1 MSDLTLIPCHRH
13 CLQRVPAACRALKLI
28 LLLFSASLLAACA
41 LVDSDQARLCRSI
54 LPALHAEG
62 ATLSVRSVAVG
73 KEENSVRILYRRDAA
88 NGGVMHSVTCRF
100 AGGRFSQLRQTLV
113 GLVADGETFGGTRL
127 HILKRYWLD
136 EPSTALLAPPV
147 SEDEIRHLPRLERG
161 AALALQH
168 LVAALPQI
176 AIYALLAPAY
186 ALVYGLIGRI
196 NLAFGTLAV
205 VAGQGA
211 LIGAI
216 GGGML
221 GAGSPPLILLCSFL
235 LGLAA
240 AATHGEWMARAVFAP
255 LANRTG
261 QAVLVASAGLA
272 VGMMEYLRI
281 AQGSGNRWTPPLLST
296 PVGIARSGDFLVTVT
311 EGSVATVVLATGA
324 AAALVLVMRRSAFGR
339 NWRATADEPRA
350 AALFGI
356 DPRGTLIR
364 AFAIASLLA
373 GLAGFI
379 MTSHYGGIGFS
390 GGMAIGLKA
399 LIGAVAGGIGSVPGA
414 MAGAVLIG
422 GLEALW
428 SAFFPLEHGDIAV
441 YSLLA
446 ILLIFRPGGLL
457 GWGDGLPR
465 RV

>member
-1 MSDLTLIPCHRH
+1 MRRSWRPMDCLREFSSFVRQLARFAILT
-13 CLQRVPAACRALKLI
+13 AAYV
-28 LLLFSASLLAACA
+28 FLAACSR
-41 LVDSDQARLCRSI
+41 VDSDQARLCRSI

-62 ATLSVRSVAVG
+62 TKIAVRSMVVG
-73 KEENSVRILYRRDAA
+73 RDENSIRITYRREAA
-88 NGGVMHSVTCRF
+88 IGSVAHAVTCRF
-100 AGGRFSQLRQTLV
+100 AGGRFSQQRQSLT
-113 GLVADGETFGGTRL
+113 GLTADGESFGEVKL
-127 HILKRYWLD
+127 HLLKRYWLD

-147 SEDEIRHLPRLERG
+147 SEDEISHLPRLNRG
-161 AALALQH
+161 SALALQH
-168 LVAALPQI
+168 VVAALPQI

-186 ALVYGLIGRI
+186 ALIYGLIGRI
-196 NLAFGTLAV
+196 NLAFGELAIIG
-205 VAGQGA
+205 GQGA

-221 GAGSPPLILLCSFL
+221 GQGSPPLILLCSL
-235 LGLAA
+235 LLALAA
-240 AATHGEWMARAVFAP
+240 ATTHGELMARVVFAP
-255 LANRTG
+255 LAHRSG
-261 QAVLVASAGLA
+261 QAVLVASAGIA
-272 VGMMEYLRI
+272 VGGMEYVRL
-281 AQGSGNRWTPPLLST
+281 AQGGNSRWVPPLLNT

-311 EGSVATVVLATGA
+311 EGSVAAVCMALGA
-324 AAALVLVMRRSAFGR
+324 SCLLVLVMRRSQFGR

-356 DPRGTLIR
+356 DPRGVLIR

-373 GLAGFI
+373 GLSGFI

-414 MAGAVLIG
+414 MFGALLIG
-422 GLEALW
+422 GFEALW
-428 SAFFPLEHGDIAV
+428 SAFFPLEHADIAV

>member
-1 MSDLTLIPCHRH
+1 MDCLRDRLTFGRRIG
-13 CLQRVPAACRALKLI
+13 QFAV
-28 LLLFSASLLAACA
+28 LLAATLFLAACSI
-41 LVDSDQARLCRSI
+41 VDSDQARLCRSI

-62 ATLSVRSVAVG
+62 TTLSVRSVVAG
-73 KEENSVRILYRRDAA
+73 SAANSVRITYRRQAA
-88 NGGVMHSVTCRF
+88 NGAVTHGVTCTF
-100 AGGRFSQLRQTLV
+100 GGGRFSLARQTLV
-113 GLVADGETFGGTRL
+113 GLTADGETFGTVKL
-127 HILKRYWLD
+127 HLLKRYWLD

-147 SEDEIRHLPRLERG
+147 SEDEISHLPLIRRDL
-161 AALALQH
+161 AVALQH
-168 LVAALPQI
+168 VVAALPQI

-186 ALVYGLIGRI
+186 ALIYGLIGRI
-196 NLAFGTLAV
+196 NLAFGELAV
-205 VAGQGA
+205 IGGQGA

-216 GGGML
+216 AGGML
-221 GAGSPPLILLCSFL
+221 GNASPPLILLGSL
-235 LGLAA
+235 LLALAA
-240 AATHGEWMARAVFAP
+240 AATHGSFMAHAVFAP
-255 LANRTG
+255 LANRSG

-272 VGMMEYLRI
+272 VGMMEYVRI
-281 AQGSGNRWTPPLLST
+281 AQGTGNRWTPPLLNT
-296 PVGIARSGDFLVTVT
+296 PVGMARSGDFLVTVT
-311 EGSVATVVLATGA
+311 EGAMATVVLALA
-324 AAALVLVMRRSAFGR
+324 AAGLLLWVMRRSSFGR

-356 DPRGTLIR
+356 DPQAVLIR
-364 AFAIASLLA
+364 AFAISSLLA

-390 GGMAIGLKA
+390 GGLAIGLKA

-422 GLEALW
+422 GFEALW
-428 SAFFPLEHGDIAV
+428 SAFFRLEHADIAV

>member
-1 MSDLTLIPCHRH
+1 MDCLRKLAFLVRRFACFVVLIT
-13 CLQRVPAACRALKLI
+13 AAA
-28 LLLFSASLLAACA
+28 LLAACS
-41 LVDSDQARLCRSI
+41 LVDSDQARICRSI

-62 ATLSVRSVAVG
+62 TRIAVRSVAVG
-73 KEENSVRILYRRDAA
+73 RDEHSVRITYRRETA
-88 NGGVMHSVTCRF
+88 NGSVAHAVSCTF
-100 AGGRFSQLRQTLV
+100 VGGRFSQQRQSLT
-113 GLVADGETFGGTRL
+113 GLTADGETFGEVKL
-127 HILKRYWLD
+127 HLLKRYWLD

-147 SEDEIRHLPRLERG
+147 SDDEISHLPKLNRG
-161 AALALQH
+161 TALALQH
-168 LVAALPQI
+168 VVAALPQI

-186 ALVYGLIGRI
+186 ALIYGLIGRI
-196 NLAFGTLAV
+196 NLAFGELAV
-205 VAGQGA
+205 IGGQGA

-221 GAGSPPLILLCSFL
+221 GQGSPPLILLCSL
-235 LGLAA
+235 LLALAA
-240 AATHGEWMARAVFAP
+240 AATHGELMARAVFAP
-255 LANRTG
+255 LAHRSG
-261 QAVLVASAGLA
+261 QAVLVASAGIA
-272 VGMMEYLRI
+272 VGGMEYVRL
-281 AQGSGNRWTPPLLST
+281 AQGGSSRWVPPLLNT
-296 PVGIARSGDFLVTVT
+296 PVGVARSGDFLVTVT
-311 EGSVATVVLATGA
+311 EGSIATVCLALGVSCL
-324 AAALVLVMRRSAFGR
+324 LVLVMRRSQFGR

-356 DPRGTLIR
+356 DPRAVLVR

-373 GLAGFI
+373 GLSGFI

-414 MAGAVLIG
+414 MFGALLIG
-422 GLEALW
+422 SFEALW
-428 SAFFPLEHGDIAV
+428 SAFFPLEHADIAV

>member
-1 MSDLTLIPCHRH
+1 MRRFWQPMDCLRELSTSVRRLASLAILI
-13 CLQRVPAACRALKLI
+13 A
-28 LLLFSASLLAACA
+28 ASLLFAACS

-62 ATLSVRSVAVG
+62 AKLAVRSVAVG
-73 KEENSVRILYRRDAA
+73 RDQNSIRITYRREAA
-88 NGGVMHSVTCRF
+88 NGSVAHAVTCGF
-100 AGGRFSQLRQTLV
+100 AGGRFSQQRQSLT
-113 GLVADGETFGGTRL
+113 GLTADGETFGEVKL
-127 HILKRYWLD
+127 HLLKRYWLD

-147 SEDEIRHLPRLERG
+147 SEDEISHLPRLNRG
-161 AALALQH
+161 SALALQH
-168 LVAALPQI
+168 VVAALPQI

-186 ALVYGLIGRI
+186 ALIYGLIGRI
-196 NLAFGTLAV
+196 NLAFGELAV
-205 VAGQGA
+205 VGGQGA

-221 GAGSPPLILLCSFL
+221 GQGSPPLILLCSL
-235 LGLAA
+235 LLALAA
-240 AATHGEWMARAVFAP
+240 AATHGELMARAVFAP
-255 LANRTG
+255 LANRSG

-272 VGMMEYLRI
+272 VGGMEYVRL
-281 AQGSGNRWTPPLLST
+281 AQGGSSRWVPPLLNT
-296 PVGIARSGDFLVTVT
+296 PIGVARSGDFLVTVT
-311 EGSVATVVLATGA
+311 EGSVATVCLALGA
-324 AAALVLVMRRSAFGR
+324 SCLLVLVMRRSQFGR
-339 NWRATADEPRA
+339 KWRATADEPRA

-356 DPRGTLIR
+356 DPRGVLIR
-364 AFAIASLLA
+364 SFAIASLLA

-414 MAGAVLIG
+414 MFGAVLIG
-422 GLEALW
+422 SFEALW
-428 SAFFPLEHGDIAV
+428 SAFFPLEHADIAV

>member
-1 MSDLTLIPCHRH
+1 MDCLRELLYLVRRIARPAVLTAVSLIM
-13 CLQRVPAACRALKLI
+13 
-28 LLLFSASLLAACA
+28 AACA

-54 LPALHAEG
+54 LPALHADG
-62 ATLSVRSVAVG
+62 ARITVRSVAAG
-73 KEENSVRILYRRDAA
+73 RDENSIRITYRREAA
-88 NGGVMHSVTCRF
+88 NGSVAHAVTCSF
-100 AGGRFSQLRQTLV
+100 AGGRLSQDRQRLS
-113 GLVADGETFGGTRL
+113 GLIVDGEAFGDVKL
-127 HILKRYWLD
+127 HLLKRYWLD
-136 EPSTALLAPPV
+136 EPSTALLSPPV
-147 SEDEIRHLPRLERG
+147 SADEISHLPQLGRG
-161 AALALQH
+161 QAVALQH
-168 LVAALPQI
+168 VVAALPQI

-186 ALVYGLIGRI
+186 ALIYGLIGRI
-196 NLAFGTLAV
+196 NLAFGELAV
-205 VAGQGA
+205 IGGQGA

-221 GAGSPPLILLCSFL
+221 GQGSPPLILLGSL
-235 LGLAA
+235 LLALAA
-240 AATHGEWMARAVFAP
+240 AATHGELMARAVFAP
-255 LANRTG
+255 LAHRSG

-272 VGMMEYLRI
+272 VGGMEYVRL
-281 AQGSGNRWTPPLLST
+281 AQGGSNRWVPPLLNT
-296 PVGIARSGDFLVTVT
+296 PVGVARSGDFLVTVT
-311 EGSVATVVLATGA
+311 EGSVATVFLALGA
-324 AAALVLVMRRSAFGR
+324 SFLLILVMRRSQFGR
-339 NWRATADEPRA
+339 NWRATSDEPRA

-356 DPRGTLIR
+356 DPRAVLIR

-414 MAGAVLIG
+414 MFGAVLIG
-422 GLEALW
+422 GFEALW
-428 SAFFPLEHGDIAV
+428 SAFFPLEHADIAV

>member
-1 MSDLTLIPCHRH
+1 MRRYWRPMDCLRELSKLLRGYARYVILIA
-13 CLQRVPAACRALKLI
+13 V
-28 LLLFSASLLAACA
+28 SALLAACS
-41 LVDSDQARLCRSI
+41 LVDSDQVRLCRSI
-54 LPALHAEG
+54 LPALHVEG
-62 ATLSVRSVAVG
+62 TKITVRSVAVG
-73 KEENSVRILYRRDAA
+73 RDENSIRITYRREAT
-88 NGGVMHSVTCRF
+88 NGSVMHAVTCTF
-100 AGGRFSQLRQTLV
+100 AGGRFSQQRQSLA
-113 GLVADGETFGGTRL
+113 GLTADGETFGEVKL
-127 HILKRYWLD
+127 HLLKRYWLD

-147 SEDEIRHLPRLERG
+147 SEDEISHLPQLNRG
-161 AALALQH
+161 TALALQH
-168 LVAALPQI
+168 VVAALPQI

-186 ALVYGLIGRI
+186 ALIYGLIGRI
-196 NLAFGTLAV
+196 NLAFGELAV
-205 VAGQGA
+205 IGGQGA

-221 GAGSPPLILLCSFL
+221 GQGSPPLILLCSL
-235 LGLAA
+235 LLALAA
-240 AATHGEWMARAVFAP
+240 AATHGELMARAVFAP
-255 LANRTG
+255 LAHRSG

-272 VGMMEYLRI
+272 VGSMEYVRL
-281 AQGSGNRWTPPLLST
+281 AQGGSSRWVPPLLNT
-296 PVGIARSGDFLVTVT
+296 PVGVARSGDFLVTVT
-311 EGSVATVVLATGA
+311 EGSVATVCLALGA
-324 AAALVLVMRRSAFGR
+324 SCLLVLVMRRSQFGR
-339 NWRATADEPRA
+339 NWRATSDEPRA

-356 DPRGTLIR
+356 DPRAVLIR

-390 GGMAIGLKA
+390 GGMAIGIKA

-414 MAGAVLIG
+414 LFGAVLIG
-422 GLEALW
+422 SLEALW
-428 SAFFPLEHGDIAV
+428 SAFFPLEHADIAV